1 MRLFLKLFILI
12 FIMEPKKKGGLGKG
26 LSAILSAEVRDAQI
40 NEPLAPANNIN
51 LIPVDRIETN
61 PFQPRTEFEETA
73 LQELADSIKVH
84 GIIQPITVR
93 KLSDGVYQLIS
104 GERRLRASRLAALTE
119 VPAYIRTAN
128 DEQMIEMA
136 LIENIQRQDLNPV
149 EIALTYKRMMEEL
162 GLKQDELGEKVGKN
176 RSSIANF
183 VRLLKLPPEI
193 QIGLRDGKISMGH
206 AKPLITMDNP
216 DQQLHLYKQIVDNEL
231 NVRQT
236 EQKARDLMLP
246 KSPKVAPEKKEVEVQ
261 DKNNIFYKDL
271 EDKLEYIFANRVTI
285 VPTDKGR
292 GEVRIEF
299 QSTDDLNRLLEIW
312 GAI

>member
-1 MRLFLKLFILI
+1 
-12 FIMEPKKKGGLGKG
+12 MEPKKKGGLGKG
-26 LSAILSAEVRDAQI
+26 LSAILSADVRDAQI
-40 NEPLAPANNIN
+40 NEPLTPANNIN
-51 LIPVDRIETN
+51 LIRVNNIETN

-104 GERRLRASRLAALTE
+104 GERRLRASRIAGLEE

-162 GLKQDELGEKVGKN
+162 GLKQEELGEKVGKN

-193 QIGLRDGKISMGH
+193 QIGLRDGRISMGH

-216 DQQLHLYKQIVDNEL
+216 DLQLSLYHQIIDSEL
-231 NVRQT
+231 NVRQA
-236 EQKARDLMLP
+236 EQKAKELLLP
-246 KSPKVAPEKKEVEVQ
+246 KTPKPLNEKKDEVQ
-261 DKNNIFYKDL
+261 DKNKIYFKDL
-271 EDKLEYIFANRVTI
+271 EDKLEYIFGNRVI
-285 VPTDKGR
+285 ISQTDKGR

-299 QSTDDLNRLLEIW
+299 QSTDDLNRLLELW
-312 GAI
+312 NAI